1 MPQALNF
8 GMADLYP
15 NMGFYTTRSITV
27 PEAED
32 QNTLV
37 DDQKLAEQ
45 TQVSHNPASS
55 KAILISIAVFIGI
68 MALLAWKS

>member
-1 MPQALNF
+1 MTGALNF

-15 NMGFYTTRSITV
+15 NMGFYNTRSLTV

-37 DDQKLAEQ
+37 DDQKLAESA
-45 TQVSHNPASS
+45 QVTHNPAST
-55 KAILISIAVFIGI
+55 KAILISIAVFLVV
-68 MALLAWKS
+68 MVMLAWKS